1 MISRPKVLFALMLAV
16 VLLAVACGGEGGVE
30 AGGGPVEAG
39 SGPVEGQGAPGQSGS
54 IAFVHWRGEDAQVFD
69 SIIEKFTN
77 ETGVAVNMNVL
88 PSSAYTGQV
97 QATLLGGQGA
107 DVFTVFP
114 GSQFVELTDAGVFT
128 DLSDA
133 DFIDRFEPKL
143 LEAGTPGFYG
153 LEDGRRQL
161 ALPYQAV
168 FNQPIYNKTM
178 FEQAGIGDPP
188 EDWEGFL
195 AACDALKELGV
206 IPILYAG
213 DISASQFTNPMMMN
227 NQPDTD
233 IWAKVEAG
241 EARVDDD
248 WMVTTLSQINELEE
262 RGCFQENAL
271 GSRAE
276 GVIAQF
282 AQENGA
288 MLATGSYHMASVEQF
303 NPEIE
308 MGLLAPIT
316 VPASEAQ
323 FEGINT
329 TTFMLA
335 VNARGPNPE
344 AAQQFI
350 EFLTR
355 PEIASEYANGTG
367 QLLTLKDV
375 DYETDNLQEQ
385 AQWLER
391 DTRFQPRFLITD
403 TGIQDGLITA
413 VEDVLSGVS
422 PEEAAA
428 KFQATVERAIEG

>member
-1 MISRPKVLFALMLAV
+1 MISSRSKVSLPLMLAV
-16 VLLAVACGGEGGVE
+16 VLFAVACGGESGVQT
-30 AGGGPVEAG
+30 GGGPVEGGTA
-39 SGPVEGQGAPGQSGS
+39 APGQGGP
-54 IAFVHWRGEDAQVFD
+54 IAFVHWRGEDTQVFN
-69 SIIEKFTN
+69 SIIEKFTD

-88 PSSAYTGQV
+88 PSDAYTGQV

-114 GSQFVELTDAGVFT
+114 GSQFVELTNAGVFT

-153 LEDGRRQL
+153 LEDGEQQL
-161 ALPYQAV
+161 ALPYQVV
-168 FNQPIYNKTM
+168 FNQPIYNKAM
-178 FEQAGIGDPP
+178 FEEAGIREPP
-188 EDWEGFL
+188 QDWEGFL
-195 AACDALKELGV
+195 AACEALKEFGV

-213 DISASQFTNPMMMN
+213 DISASQFINPMMMN

-241 EARVDDD
+241 EAKVDDE
-248 WMVTTLSQINELEE
+248 WMVQTLSQINELEE
-262 RGCFQENAL
+262 GGCFQEDAL

-276 GVIAQF
+276 GVIALF
-282 AQENGA
+282 AQEKAA

-308 MGLLAPIT
+308 QGLLAPIT

-335 VNARGPNPE
+335 VNAKAPNPE
-344 AAQQFI
+344 AGRQFI

-367 QLLTLKDV
+367 QLLTLKDI
-375 DYETDNLQEQ
+375 DYETEALQEQ

-391 DTRFQPRFLITD
+391 DTRFQPRYLITNSE
-403 TGIQDGLITA
+403 IQDGLITA
-413 VEDVLSGVS
+413 VEDVLSGTS

-428 KFQATVERAIEG
+428 KFQATVDRAIEG